1 MYSVVI
7 LMLPSGKTFALNCPQ
22 AETAKLLQALDVSD
36 GSHVV
41 LIKVAVSDS
50 STELLFSSHTVL
62 QN

>member
-1 MYSVVI
+1 MYSVVV

-50 STELLFSSHTVL
+50 STELLFS
-62 QN
+62 